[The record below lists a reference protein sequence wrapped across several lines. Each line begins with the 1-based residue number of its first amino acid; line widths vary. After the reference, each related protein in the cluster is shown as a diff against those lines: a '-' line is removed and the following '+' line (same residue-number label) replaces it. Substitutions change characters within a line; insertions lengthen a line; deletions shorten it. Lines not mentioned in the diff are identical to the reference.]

1 MKSIFE
7 KFFFPFLNFE
17 SIKMHPS
24 DSGSEKIHPPTDK
37 YISYHQSPTKNFLSN
52 QYSLFLAS
60 PQDPFPWINIWIT
73 YTYSLTEYSVLII
86 IQVLFSDSRSQSTP
100 MTSTSTPPEKPSTEN
115 PCDRHP
121 LENILFSASLSG
133 QFSYFL

>member
-7 KFFFPFLNFE
+7 KFFSFLKFKP
-17 SIKMHPS
+17 IKTHPS
-24 DSGSEKIHPPTDK
+24 DSGSKKVHPPTDK
-37 YISYHQSPTKNFLSN
+37 YISYHRPKTSLPN
-52 QYSLFLAS
+52 QYSPFLAS
-60 PQDPFPWINIWIT
+60 PQDPCPWINIWIT